1 MTLIVEMGWGGLIQ
15 YPSTITWT
23 DISRRVN
30 QTQGVTI
37 TRGASDERSETQP
50 GTATLRLDNQDGA
63 LTPGNP
69 ASPYW
74 PYVRRNAPIRIAQ
87 AILPTRTGSAPYPLA
102 QLADDFDDDV
112 PAPMWTL
119 GGGATETGGRMRLPL
134 TAGVTSN
141 YRSAREWKLT
151 GSSLTAKFAAAPNVG
166 GGSSVSVSMYIHSN
180 TSGTRMRWYYSAT
193 ANELRALNEVGGSDS
208 SPTSLTYSPIDHA
221 WLRIRESGG
230 TVYFETSADGFG
242 WTTRRALARPAWVA
256 SDTLQVE
263 FAAFRNAG
271 TPDYAEFDL
280 VGAEVRPRFWGV
292 VNEFPVDWQ
301 GLVST
306 VTISCTDLFKRL
318 NRLPVLRS
326 MLSQE
331 ILTQNVP
338 GVSDV
343 VSAYYPLTEPAGSA
357 AAGDISGGG
366 CGALAV
372 TQAGAGGTL
381 EFGGE
386 GLPDTGDSSV
396 TFAPAGTNA
405 GKYLTGDLGAV
416 FQANSSTYPQVVE
429 VWFKTTTAGRV
440 ILGMHEPGLDHQYVL
455 ALNASGELI
464 VEYTETGGTLSVYSS
479 LRVLNDGQ
487 WHHIVHD
494 FHNTKRLYID
504 GVGGPA
510 SNLTSDM
517 TALRTLYIGAYRGQR
532 VFEGQIAHVAVSHSS
547 ASIGATISAE
557 HYEAGTTGFAGE
569 SADARVERLARYA
582 GLSSVTVWGSTHD
595 AIASQGPGGSSVVAR
610 LREVEATESG
620 KLFAERDWYGLAYQS
635 RDLRYNPDPEFEV
648 FTIDYADLEPG
659 ISIADDDQKLLNI
672 VDASRPGGAE
682 QRVTAPASIFAFGEY
697 AQSLSVLKTSD
708 NSVLDAAYWLVSRYA
723 NPSPELR
730 EVPVEAFTMPGYLD
744 ILDADIS
751 SYFSVTNL
759 PAQAPSS
766 WLRVTIEGYTET
778 IKENSHVI
786 QFHTSATIGDSVWV
800 LDDPTYSVLDST
812 TRLAY

>member
-1 MTLIVEMGWGGLIQ
+1 
-15 YPSTITWT
+15 
-23 DISRRVN
+23 
-30 QTQGVTI
+30 
-37 TRGASDERSETQP
+37 
-50 GTATLRLDNQDGA
+50 
-63 LTPGNP
+63 
-69 ASPYW
+69 
-74 PYVRRNAPIRIAQ
+74 VRRNAPIRIAK
-87 AILPTRTGSAPYPLA
+87 AILPTRSGPAPWPLA

-112 PAPMWTL
+112 LDPALWTAAN
-119 GGGATETGGRMRLPL
+119 GPVETGGRLRLPM
-134 TAGVTSN
+134 TPAGV
-141 YRSAREWKLT
+141 SARVDSTRQWTLT
-151 GSSLTAKFAAAPNVG
+151 GSKLTAKFATVPAA
-166 GGSSVSVSMYIHSN
+166 GGSSSASVSVYVLSS
-180 TSGTRMRWYYSAT
+180 TSGTQLRWRFDAVT
-193 ANELRALNEVGGSDS
+193 RELRALNEVGNADAT
-208 SPTSLTYSPIDHA
+208 PTILPFSAIDHA
-221 WLRIRESGG
+221 WLRIRETAG
-230 TVYFETSADGFG
+230 TVYWETSSDGFI
-242 WTTRRALARPAWVA
+242 WTVRRSAATPAWVA
-256 SDTLQVE
+256 TNQVQVQ
-263 FAAFRNAG
+263 FAAFRSGG
-271 TPDYAEFDL
+271 TGDYAEFDL

-292 VNEFPVDWQ
+292 INEFPVDWA
-301 GLVST
+301 GFVST

-318 NRLPVLRS
+318 NRLPALRS
-326 MLSQE
+326 MLAQE

-338 GVSDV
+338 DTSDV
-343 VSAYYPLTEPAGSA
+343 VSAYYPLTEPSGSA

-381 EFGGE
+381 EFGTE
-386 GLPDTGDSSV
+386 GLPDTGDTAA
-396 TFAPAGTNA
+396 TFTPAGTNA

-416 FQANSSTYPQVVE
+416 FQATSSAYPQTVE

-455 ALNASGELI
+455 ALNASGELT
-464 VEYTETGGTLSVYSS
+464 VEHTEAGGTLTVYSS
-479 LRVLNDGQ
+479 LRVLNDGK
-487 WHHIVHD
+487 WHHVVHD
-494 FHNTKRLYID
+494 CHNTKQLYID
-504 GVGGPA
+504 GVPGP
-510 SNLTSDM
+510 SSITIPDM
-517 TALRTLYIGAYRGQR
+517 TSLRTMYIGAYRGQR
-532 VFEGQIAHVAVSHSS
+532 LFEGQIAHVAVAHSTD
-547 ASIGATISAE
+547 SIGATVSAD
-557 HYEAGTTGFAGE
+557 HYTAGTTGFAGE

-659 ISIADDDQKLLNI
+659 LSIADDDQKLLNI

-730 EVPVEAFTMPGYLD
+730 EVPVEAYTMPGYLD

-778 IKENSHVI
+778 IKEKSHQI
-786 QFHTSATIGDSVWV
+786 QFHTSATIADSVWV